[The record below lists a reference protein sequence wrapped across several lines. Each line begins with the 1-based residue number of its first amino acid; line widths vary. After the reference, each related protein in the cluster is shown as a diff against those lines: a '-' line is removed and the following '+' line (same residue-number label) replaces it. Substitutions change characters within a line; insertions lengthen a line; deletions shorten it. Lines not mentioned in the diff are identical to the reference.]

1 VVRPE
6 ERGFALL
13 IVVVAL
19 AVLGG
24 LGLGAFAIGRREMR
38 LASELGYAAQAF
50 EAAEAGLAVAS
61 AGAAAFAA
69 APPLVPQAGA
79 ALEFGGIGFSTSVLR
94 LNESLYLLSSEGRRL
109 DGGGGLLARRSLGL
123 IGRIVTPPDSAA
135 PRFQPL
141 SPRGWVQPY
150 R

>member
-19 AVLGG
+19 AVAAG
-24 LGLGAFAIGRREMR
+24 LGLGAFAVGRREMR

-69 APPLVPQAGA
+69 ASPLVPQPGA
-79 ALEFGGIGFSTSVLR
+79 ALESGGIGFSTSVLR
-94 LNESLYLLSSEGRRL
+94 LNESLYLLMSEGRRL

-123 IGRIVTPPDSAA
+123 IGRIVMAPDSTAT
-135 PRFQPL
+135 RFQPL
-141 SPRGWVQPY
+141 RSRGWVQLY